1 MRAKNIRDAILGV
14 PSSPDPA
21 VMSISALKG
30 LAGTNTGRANSTV
43 GAALKPSGT
52 VSFEALC
59 NSDNPLTPQVLT
71 RTLEVKARV
80 RDTGMWTCRLCNKNF
95 VAKTDNLKRHSAS
108 HSAKTTT
115 STIHSMLA
123 SARGKATDNDASTV
137 APTLLMSL
145 GMAHSLIESM
155 SALLPVL
162 QHAASMPSRRTLGRK
177 ALEQVLALEDCMREQ
192 LWANQQRSLSTV
204 PALGSLAVKR
214 L

>member
-1 MRAKNIRDAILGV
+1 MRAVATSSGVRAKNIRDAILGV

-30 LAGTNTGRANSTV
+30 LAGTKTGRANSTV

-59 NSDNPLTPQVLT
+59 NSGNPLTPQVLT

-108 HSAKTTT
+108 HSAKKTA
-115 STIHSMLA
+115 STIHSMLS
-123 SARGKATDNDASTV
+123 SARGKATDNDASTA

-145 GMAHSLIESM
+145 GMAHRVHVCFAAGAAARCINAVAKNAWTQGTRAGSCAGGL
-155 SALLPVL
+155 
-162 QHAASMPSRRTLGRK
+162 HA
-177 ALEQVLALEDCMREQ
+177 
-192 LWANQQRSLSTV
+192 
-204 PALGSLAVKR
+204 
-214 L
+214 